1 VGIRMDVHA
10 AFRLG
15 RWDSGVRGVSAFVS
29 GARVLLCS
37 GSLAL
42 GRGTFALSGIGVSG
56 HWRWGFGVGV
66 LVFEHLGVGG
76 CSGVRELAGVG
87 VHALRRAFERSQVR
101 WTASYEGVGA
111 AHRPGVPAVCWLWLH
126 SSFVLA
132 RSTLRRH
139 CVGHLGSLHGS
150 KEGAGQW

>member
-1 VGIRMDVHA
+1 MGIRMDIHA
-10 AFRLG
+10 VFRLG
-15 RWDSGVRGVSAFVS
+15 HWCIWASGR
-29 GARVLLCS
+29 L
-37 GSLAL
+37 
-42 GRGTFALSGIGVSG
+42 
-56 HWRWGFGVGV
+56 GFGVGV

-101 WTASYEGVGA
+101 GTASYEGVGA
-111 AHRPGVPAVCWLWLH
+111 AHRPGIPAVCWLWLH

-139 CVGHLGSLHGS
+139 CVGQLGSLHGS
-150 KEGAGQW
+150 KEGGGAVVSGRVAMGMLFALTWWLTPRRRRCVPC